1 MHPGSNQKQVAVIN
15 SQAIKDNTDW
25 VGAYGDSN
33 PVTVDTLG
41 YNRVRFEYHI
51 GATDI
56 AIAEMGLFASDT
68 ATASGADDTDF
79 TEQTDLAFS
88 AVPSATDDG
97 EVWVVDVDLRGRN
110 PRRYWACGAKAGNG
124 TAGTY
129 LSVKA
134 VLSEPSGITPTTAT
148 ERGLG
153 GLVAT

>member
-1 MHPGSNQKQVAVIN
+1 MHPGSNQKQVVVIN
-15 SQAIKDNTDW
+15 PQAIKDNTDF

-41 YNRVRFEYHI
+41 YNRVRFEYHF

-56 AIAEMGLFASDT
+56 AMAEMGLFASDT

-79 TEQTDLAFS
+79 TEQTGLAFS
-88 AVPSATDDG
+88 VLPSATDDG
-97 EVWVVDVDLRGRN
+97 EIWVVDVDLRGRD

-124 TAGTY
+124 TAGTFV
-129 LSVKA
+129 SVKA
-134 VLSEPSGITPTTAT
+134 VLSEPSGNVPLTAT
-148 ERGLG
+148 QRGLG